1 MHPVLD
7 DLITLL
13 KLERIEKNIFRGDS
27 RDIGSA
33 QVFGGQ
39 VLGQAL
45 SAAQH
50 TVEGRV
56 AHSLHAYFLRRG
68 DMKAPIVYEVDR
80 ARDGGSFSNRR
91 VVAIQHGR
99 PILNLAASFQEPE
112 PGLDH
117 QAEMPDV
124 LGPDGLKDLSELAAD
139 HLDKIPEKMR
149 RYMTDKRPFDFRPV
163 EALSFD
169 DPQPQEPRK
178 HVWIRTVDK
187 VPDDHALHQNLLAYV
202 SDFELIGTSTL
213 PHGLPFGRGKIIMA
227 RCGFIARSKWT
238 TGCCMRWRAP
248 MHRALAVSRA
258 VSCSPRTVSW
268 SRRRPRKALSALL
281 MNPEPPV
288 QTPDCRSDFP
298 DPSLRGA
305 QRRSNLQSLR
315 ARRAKQSLRLATNLI
330 IQITPFR
337 IASFN

>member
-13 KLERIEKNIFRGDS
+13 KLERIEDNIFRGDS

-50 TVEGRV
+50 TVEGRI

-99 PILNLAASFQEPE
+99 PIFNLAASFQNPE

-117 QAEMPDV
+117 QSEMPDV
-124 LGPDGLKDLSELAAD
+124 PGPGELKDFSDVSPDDLNKL
-139 HLDKIPEKMR
+139 PEKMR
-149 RYMTDKRPFDFRPV
+149 RFLTNKRPFDLRPV
-163 EALSFD
+163 EPVNLLE
-169 DPQPQEPRK
+169 PQRRAPVK
-178 HVWIRTVDK
+178 HAWVKTVDTL
-187 VPDDHALHQNLLAYV
+187 PDDHALHQNLLAYI
-202 SDFELIGTSTL
+202 SDYELLGTSTL
-213 PHGLPFGRGKIIMA
+213 PHGLPFGRGKVIMA
-227 RCGFIARSKWT
+227 SLDHALWFHREVRIDQWLLYAMDSPNASGAR
-238 TGCCMRWRAP
+238 G
-248 MHRALAVSRA
+248 LARGQLFTEAGKLVASTAQEGLVR
-258 VSCSPRTVSW
+258 VIE
-268 SRRRPRKALSALL
+268 KAK
-281 MNPEPPV
+281 P
-288 QTPDCRSDFP
+288 TRSDP
-298 DPSLRGA
+298 R
-305 QRRSNLQSLR
+305 LQV
-315 ARRAKQSLRLATNLI
+315 
-330 IQITPFR
+330 
-337 IASFN
+337 